1 MKINADTK
9 NYEPP
14 LKKILSSHCAEV
26 ADTVFHYTLEGS
38 RLYDNTANMNAQ
50 QYAWGEKVQG
60 YEMEWASTLLYKYTK
75 EAKGFSRR
83 HILAGWKL
91 KVIQSY

>member
-14 LKKILSSHCAEV
+14 LKKILSARCTEV
-26 ADTVFHYTLEGS
+26 ADTVFHYTLEERGS

-50 QYAWGEKVQG
+50 QYA
-60 YEMEWASTLLYKYTK
+60 
-75 EAKGFSRR
+75 
-83 HILAGWKL
+83 
-91 KVIQSY
+91 

>member
-9 NYEPP
+9 NYKPP

-50 QYAWGEKVQG
+50 QYA
-60 YEMEWASTLLYKYTK
+60 
-75 EAKGFSRR
+75 
-83 HILAGWKL
+83 
-91 KVIQSY
+91 